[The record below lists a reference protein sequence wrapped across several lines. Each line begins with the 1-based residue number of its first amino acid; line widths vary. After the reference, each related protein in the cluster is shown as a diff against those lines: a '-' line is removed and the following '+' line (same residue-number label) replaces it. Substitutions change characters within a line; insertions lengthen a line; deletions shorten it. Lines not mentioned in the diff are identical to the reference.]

1 MLKNTITGIL
11 MLSCS
16 GCVLLEKKDPV
27 APIIDP
33 ADAEVPVLLTPTPT
47 PTATAISVAGCAGD
61 MALPVEF
68 SRKFTAVSDP
78 DLLAQSIGKPSE
90 GRLCQGQVY
99 VAKHN
104 TQIMLFRGWNGSN
117 PASEFGELW
126 ALKSPRGQIAQYRRD
141 YQLCYQDTALDKMTL
156 CSLKAGAKVV
166 IGTGQSVTCSS
177 SLDYPSSAK
186 KQVYLAN
193 ADADLFDCS
202 SYNAEFNWTPII
214 EN

>member
-1 MLKNTITGIL
+1 MLKNTITGLLI
-11 MLSCS
+11 LSCS
-16 GCVLLEKKDPV
+16 GCVLLEKKDPI
-27 APIIDP
+27 APVIDP
-33 ADAEVPVLLTPTPT
+33 ADAPVVPLTPVATP
-47 PTATAISVAGCAGD
+47 ISAAECAGD

-78 DLLAQSIGKPSE
+78 ELLEQSIGEPTE

-117 PASEFGELW
+117 PASEFGEWW
-126 ALKSPRGQIAQYRRD
+126 ALKSPRGQIAQYRSD
-141 YQLCYQDTALDKMTL
+141 YQICYQWSPLDKMTL

-166 IGTGQSVTCSS
+166 IGTGQSATCSS
-177 SLDYPSSAK
+177 YLNYPSSAK
-186 KQVYLAN
+186 KQVYIAN

-214 EN
+214 ND